1 MSDPVKA
8 IAGRLQRCC
17 TPLAALT
24 LERSESRPWQSLLYD
39 GARHHIRIALSG
51 PDADRAID
59 RLRGTLDES
68 DFPIPGHIIADLRL
82 SAVDRDGETR
92 IVSFEAL
99 TIRDAI

>member
-24 LERSESRPWQSLLYD
+24 LEHSETRPWQSLLYD

-51 PDADRAID
+51 PEADQAIEQI
-59 RLRGTLDES
+59 RGALGEA
-68 DFPIPGHIIADLRL
+68 DFPIPGHLVADLRL
-82 SAVDRDGETR
+82 SAVDREGDAR
-92 IVSFEAL
+92 MVSVDAL
-99 TIRDAI
+99 TIRYAV